1 MNKQISNIYDL
12 LWNAKEFPMCATMRE
27 ETIPAIE
34 SLQARVKELEEV
46 AQRRLEY
53 IDKKNERIEEL
64 KASRKEALE
73 YLQREGTPYVNA
85 AIAALNE

>member
-1 MNKQISNIYDL
+1 MSDL
-12 LWNAKEFPMCATMRE
+12 TGLSQAALSKIIADQ
-27 ETIPAIE
+27 
-34 SLQARVKELEEV
+34 QARIEELEEV

-64 KASRKEALE
+64 KAANKDALE

-85 AIAALNE
+85 AIAALQENNDE